1 MDNFISKI
9 KTPAVLAVI
18 AAFFAGSALCFQY
31 NIETVSVLPIII
43 MLFIVPLFKK
53 DFEIQDKKTDK
64 PAAVCGLLFTLACVS
79 VQCEKFLSYG
89 SLIKM
94 IYAVIC
100 CSAGSYLFYKCISKL
115 LLGRLRSVEM
125 TVAGKTGTKQNVKLF
140 LIFSLCIFLCRL
152 PYFLYVFPGN
162 IQYDSAMQLLMAVRR
177 MEMSNHHPFVHTMLI
192 RACMDA
198 GMNMFGTQTA
208 GAAIYSIVQC
218 LLHTFAFA
226 YVLQSFYAAGA
237 DKRAVYVS
245 LAFYCLMPYHTDY
258 AFYMVKDTLFGSI
271 TLVLVLTLWR
281 MMRRPSLYEAV
292 MFVVFGINFCLYRNN
307 AFFAF
312 IMCLPVIAA
321 VFWKKNKRVV
331 ILALFVLASCA
342 IIRGPIY
349 TAIGVLKPS
358 PVESYSVPLQHIART
373 VANNGKITDKQYEML
388 NKILDVSQLP
398 AQYNAEN
405 ADPIK
410 WLVRDTGD
418 IDYLEAH
425 KGEYFK
431 LWLDIGLKNPL
442 QYFLAEVGLTSG
454 YYYPD
459 MICYYGTSD
468 FWGDQF
474 GLDIHKVSLA
484 PIWLQ
489 KIITALNEMYKT
501 VYIAASLWSIGLMC
515 WIMIFC
521 AALCVCKGKKELLVI
536 YAPMAALIITLL
548 IATPVNREMRYA
560 YYLFTTAPLMCI
572 IPFLN
577 TEKQP

>member
-1 MDNFISKI
+1 MGNFISKI

-43 MLFIVPLFKK
+43 MLFTVPLFKRT
-53 DFEIQDKKTDK
+53 FEMRDKKTDK

-89 SLIKM
+89 SPIKM

-115 LLGRLRSVEM
+115 LLGRLKSVEM
-125 TVAGKTGTKQNVKLF
+125 TVAGKTETKQNVKLI

-271 TLVLVLTLWR
+271 TLVLALTLWR
-281 MMRRPSLYEAV
+281 MMLPSSSSVVAFCFMLSERPSVLTFTPLAQCPRQKLACNSTRSSTSY
-292 MFVVFGINFCLYRNN
+292 
-307 AFFAF
+307 FFR
-312 IMCLPVIAA
+312 M
-321 VFWKKNKRVV
+321 
-331 ILALFVLASCA
+331 S
-342 IIRGPIY
+342 
-349 TAIGVLKPS
+349 
-358 PVESYSVPLQHIART
+358 
-373 VANNGKITDKQYEML
+373 
-388 NKILDVSQLP
+388 
-398 AQYNAEN
+398 
-405 ADPIK
+405 
-410 WLVRDTGD
+410 
-418 IDYLEAH
+418 
-425 KGEYFK
+425 FK
-431 LWLDIGLKNPL
+431 DWM
-442 QYFLAEVGLTSG
+442 TS
-454 YYYPD
+454 
-459 MICYYGTSD
+459 
-468 FWGDQF
+468 
-474 GLDIHKVSLA
+474 
-484 PIWLQ
+484 
-489 KIITALNEMYKT
+489 
-501 VYIAASLWSIGLMC
+501 
-515 WIMIFC
+515 
-521 AALCVCKGKKELLVI
+521 
-536 YAPMAALIITLL
+536 
-548 IATPVNREMRYA
+548 
-560 YYLFTTAPLMCI
+560 
-572 IPFLN
+572 
-577 TEKQP
+577 